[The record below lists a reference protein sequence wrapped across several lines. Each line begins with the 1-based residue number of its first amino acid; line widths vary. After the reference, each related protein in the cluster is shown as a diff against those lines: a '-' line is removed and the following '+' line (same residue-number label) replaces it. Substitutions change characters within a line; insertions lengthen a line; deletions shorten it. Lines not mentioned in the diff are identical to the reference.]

1 MYDYFPHQNVVLKSV
16 TAEASGAVLG
26 LSNLSKQHARQLIS
40 SHFTTQFTVS
50 PGQPHLTK
58 SRVKNW
64 REIQIWRQVYNAIF
78 THRSSVV
85 AAPAVAPVP

>member
-1 MYDYFPHQNVVLKSV
+1 MFLYMYDYFPYQNVVLKSV

-50 PGQPHLTK
+50 LISQNRELKIGAKFKFGAKFTMQSLLTEA
-58 SRVKNW
+58 VLW
-64 REIQIWRQVYNAIF
+64 RLRL
-78 THRSSVV
+78 
-85 AAPAVAPVP
+85 